1 MLYGRNVC
9 YMKGMGKGCTISNL
23 EVKTV
28 CIYCVCLNACGR
40 ELPKLSQCHQRPWLF
55 KITYLQLS
63 YSCTIQSPFEMKPLP
78 LGAHGSNH
86 SLART
91 KTKNMSVFRERHYC
105 IMSSFTQAFSRA
117 RLFLPLGSNAL
128 TASVTKH
135 SASPCQS
142 CS

>member
-1 MLYGRNVC
+1 
-9 YMKGMGKGCTISNL
+9 MGKGCTISSL
-23 EVKTV
+23 KRSKTV
-28 CIYCVCLNACGR
+28 CLLYVSECRCAR

-63 YSCTIQSPFEMKPLP
+63 YYSCTIQSPFEMKPLP
-78 LGAHGSNH
+78 LGARGSNH
-86 SLART
+86 SLA
-91 KTKNMSVFRERHYC
+91 KTKLKICLSLERETLLYNVTFCTSVRFG
-105 IMSSFTQAFSRA
+105 RA
-117 RLFLPLGSNAL
+117 HLFLPLGSNAP